1 MAVPFHRFDQDRHQ
15 RPKPLV
21 IGQQWLNGERID
33 AKSTTLSHY
42 HFSNRALP
50 ACSCFGPA

>member
-42 HFSNRALP
+42 HF
-50 ACSCFGPA
+50 GPA